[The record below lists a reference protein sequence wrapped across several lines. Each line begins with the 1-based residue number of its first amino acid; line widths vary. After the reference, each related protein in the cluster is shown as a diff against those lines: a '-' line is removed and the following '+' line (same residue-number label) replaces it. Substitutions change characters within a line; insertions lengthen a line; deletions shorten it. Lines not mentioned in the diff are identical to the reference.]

1 MADSDKIPQIDPTE
15 IEILIEKLE
24 QNKLEER
31 ERRLIVSLLRTFLYI
46 VAQLQEKKIT
56 LLKIKDMIFGRKS
69 EKNKKEK
76 EKEKDG
82 KDGDQASGGSSGDGE
97 SCEQSREPR
106 NEKDE
111 SAGAESASIKRG
123 HGRNP
128 VSAYPGA
135 KKVRCRH
142 RELQPGHDCPDLR
155 CEGRVYPVLGR
166 INSPNLQGSR
176 PSRSRYISR
185 K

>member
-1 MADSDKIPQIDPTE
+1 MIKNRPSIPAPKKTRGAKEMAESDKIPQIDPTE
-15 IEILIEKLE
+15 IEILIQKIE
-24 QNKLEER
+24 QNKLDER
-31 ERRLIVSLLRTFLYI
+31 ERRLIVALLRTFLYI

-76 EKEKDG
+76 AG
-82 KDGDQASGGSSGDGE
+82 KGRDQASEGGSGDGE
-97 SCEQSREPR
+97 SGEQSGEPR

-111 SAGAESASIKRG
+111 SASGESAEAFRG

-142 RELQPGHDCPDLR
+142 R
-155 CEGRVYPVLGR
+155 
-166 INSPNLQGSR
+166 
-176 PSRSRYISR
+176 
-185 K
+185 